1 MHDSEQEHSGITG
14 CRVTYESTIFYNE
27 ANKFSIIVVKTSD
40 PRIPPQACSGRYYGD
55 RMLRFTAV
63 GYELPRTK
71 AVELELDGE
80 WVESKYGYQL
90 QVEQWQEI
98 VPQTADGLLAYLG
111 SGLIKGIGPKTA
123 EDIVATFGPDTLN
136 ILDNE
141 PEKLLQIRG
150 ITEGKLKDIEESYAE
165 SRVLRNLMS
174 LLGPFK
180 ITPATALKIYQNFG
194 PACVDILKN
203 CPYDLCQISGFGFKR
218 VDGIVR
224 KTDNRLHSAE
234 RIKGAVLYTLEDA
247 RGKSGHFH
255 DCGKCDIIQLSSSNE
270 TAGKECAPMKGA
282 TSIQERLWEL
292 RKDKGLNL
300 EELSKLTGISKS
312 ALGSYEKEDFKEIN
326 HGNLITLADFYGVSV
341 DYLLCRTENR
351 EQINTPLTELHLND
365 EMVALLKSGR
375 INNRLLCELA
385 THKDFI
391 KFLADIEIY
400 VDGIATM
407 QIQNLNALV
416 DTVRHEIIERYR
428 PGEDDPHLKVLQAAH
443 ISDDEYF
450 SHMVLD
456 DLNLIIRDIR
466 EAHKKDSESAPQ
478 TTVADELKENL
489 EAVENFKGSRDEKLV
504 VLYCKQLGINYKNLS
519 DEEFRWLIRILKKSK
534 KMGTPISQR
543 KKR

>member
-1 MHDSEQEHSGITG
+1 MAEEIIT
-14 CRVTYESTIFYNE
+14 STNVETATDHEYLPSIDTSRRRYQREEYNTCK
-27 ANKFSIIVVKTSD
+27 NK
-40 PRIPPQACSGRYYGD
+40 
-55 RMLRFTAV
+55 
-63 GYELPRTK
+63 
-71 AVELELDGE
+71 
-80 WVESKYGYQL
+80 
-90 QVEQWQEI
+90 QEI
-98 VPQTADGLLAYLG
+98 IMTHIPFKVSCLFLLL
-111 SGLIKGIGPKTA
+111 SGL
-123 EDIVATFGPDTLN
+123 
-136 ILDNE
+136 
-141 PEKLLQIRG
+141 
-150 ITEGKLKDIEESYAE
+150 
-165 SRVLRNLMS
+165 RN
-174 LLGPFK
+174 
-180 ITPATALKIYQNFG
+180 ATAQEASKTWTLQECLDYAYQN
-194 PACVDILKN
+194 N
-203 CPYDLCQISGFGFKR
+203 
-218 VDGIVR
+218 
-224 KTDNRLHSAE
+224 
-234 RIKGAVLYTLEDA
+234 
-247 RGKSGHFH
+247 
-255 DCGKCDIIQLSSSNE
+255 
-270 TAGKECAPMKGA
+270 
-282 TSIQERLWEL
+282 IQERLWEL

-519 DEEFRWLIRILKKSK
+519 DEEFRWFIRILKKSK
-534 KMGTPISQR
+534 KMGTPINQR

>member
-1 MHDSEQEHSGITG
+1 
-14 CRVTYESTIFYNE
+14 
-27 ANKFSIIVVKTSD
+27 
-40 PRIPPQACSGRYYGD
+40 
-55 RMLRFTAV
+55 
-63 GYELPRTK
+63 
-71 AVELELDGE
+71 
-80 WVESKYGYQL
+80 
-90 QVEQWQEI
+90 
-98 VPQTADGLLAYLG
+98 
-111 SGLIKGIGPKTA
+111 
-123 EDIVATFGPDTLN
+123 
-136 ILDNE
+136 
-141 PEKLLQIRG
+141 
-150 ITEGKLKDIEESYAE
+150 
-165 SRVLRNLMS
+165 
-174 LLGPFK
+174 
-180 ITPATALKIYQNFG
+180 
-194 PACVDILKN
+194 
-203 CPYDLCQISGFGFKR
+203 
-218 VDGIVR
+218 
-224 KTDNRLHSAE
+224 
-234 RIKGAVLYTLEDA
+234 
-247 RGKSGHFH
+247 
-255 DCGKCDIIQLSSSNE
+255 
-270 TAGKECAPMKGA
+270 MKGA

-300 EELSKLTGISKS
+300 EELSELTGISKS
-312 ALGSYEKEDFKEIN
+312 ALGSYEKEDYKEIN

-456 DLNLIIRDIR
+456 DLNRIIRDIR

-543 KKR
+543 KKVRENRCCMVCWLPCSSGLCCGYSVENQNGKLELSKIVKPYRLRFFLLLLKQYL

>member
-1 MHDSEQEHSGITG
+1 MKTNGEEDSRHIFRGELALVIAVMINSLAVILMLYSGSGISAISSVPYAFEKVFPVITLG
-14 CRVTYESTIFYNE
+14 TWTYIFQALLILSLMILRKKFVPAYLCSFLVGFAFSELLDVNE
-27 ANKFSIIVVKTSD
+27 AWINI
-40 PRIPPQACSGRYYGD
+40 
-55 RMLRFTAV
+55 L
-63 GYELPRTK
+63 
-71 AVELELDGE
+71 
-80 WVESKYGYQL
+80 
-90 QVEQWQEI
+90 
-98 VPQTADGLLAYLG
+98 
-111 SGLIKGIGPKTA
+111 PKT
-123 EDIVATFGPDTLN
+123 IPL
-136 ILDNE
+136 
-141 PEKLLQIRG
+141 
-150 ITEGKLKDIEESYAE
+150 
-165 SRVLRNLMS
+165 RVLYFVIS
-174 LLGPFK
+174 YLLICIG
-180 ITPATALKIYQNFG
+180 IALSNRCGLPII
-194 PACVDILKN
+194 PT
-203 CPYDLCQISGFGFKR
+203 DLFPR
-218 VDGIVR
+218 
-224 KTDNRLHSAE
+224 
-234 RIKGAVLYTLEDA
+234 
-247 RGKSGHFH
+247 
-255 DCGKCDIIQLSSSNE
+255 
-270 TAGKECAPMKGA
+270 
-282 TSIQERLWEL
+282 
-292 RKDKGLNL
+292 
-300 EELSKLTGISKS
+300 ELSEIIKVKYSKIKVSSKS

-466 EAHKKDSESAPQ
+466 ETHKKDSESAPQ

>member
-1 MHDSEQEHSGITG
+1 MLPLFAHSRHIVFPPVLVYGFGAIFGKITVIEPLKISRSISD
-14 CRVTYESTIFYNE
+14 RVDYPPIRLSCFGVSSPVLPGVVPPLNLTAAYCSLWYARFGQGS
-27 ANKFSIIVVKTSD
+27 SISLPKVMALHRRGSISHTGWSFDWNNPSMNYLYHRTFLCPVPYVHK
-40 PRIPPQACSGRYYGD
+40 
-55 RMLRFTAV
+55 V
-63 GYELPRTK
+63 G
-71 AVELELDGE
+71 
-80 WVESKYGYQL
+80 
-90 QVEQWQEI
+90 
-98 VPQTADGLLAYLG
+98 
-111 SGLIKGIGPKTA
+111 
-123 EDIVATFGPDTLN
+123 
-136 ILDNE
+136 
-141 PEKLLQIRG
+141 IRG
-150 ITEGKLKDIEESYAE
+150 KI
-165 SRVLRNLMS
+165 RN
-174 LLGPFK
+174 
-180 ITPATALKIYQNFG
+180 
-194 PACVDILKN
+194 
-203 CPYDLCQISGFGFKR
+203 
-218 VDGIVR
+218 
-224 KTDNRLHSAE
+224 
-234 RIKGAVLYTLEDA
+234 
-247 RGKSGHFH
+247 FH
-255 DCGKCDIIQLSSSNE
+255 DCGKCDIIQLNGRNK
-270 TAGKECAPMKGA
+270 TTGKERAPMKVA

-312 ALGSYEKEDFKEIN
+312 ALGSYEKEDYKEIN

>member
-1 MHDSEQEHSGITG
+1 MALVGPEPGVVFDGHHHFYEGFHS
-14 CRVTYESTIFYNE
+14 
-27 ANKFSIIVVKTSD
+27 AVVK
-40 PRIPPQACSGRYYGD
+40 
-55 RMLRFTAV
+55 LRA
-63 GYELPRTK
+63 
-71 AVELELDGE
+71 
-80 WVESKYGYQL
+80 
-90 QVEQWQEI
+90 
-98 VPQTADGLLAYLG
+98 
-111 SGLIKGIGPKTA
+111 
-123 EDIVATFGPDTLN
+123 IVAQN
-136 ILDNE
+136 IEDLLHAGLYNTSVLDL
-141 PEKLLQIRG
+141 PGDLL
-150 ITEGKLKDIEESYAE
+150 
-165 SRVLRNLMS
+165 RV
-174 LLGPFK
+174 
-180 ITPATALKIYQNFG
+180 PAGLV
-194 PACVDILKN
+194 PL
-203 CPYDLCQISGFGFKR
+203 
-218 VDGIVR
+218 VR
-224 KTDNRLHSAE
+224 
-234 RIKGAVLYTLEDA
+234 
-247 RGKSGHFH
+247 
-255 DCGKCDIIQLSSSNE
+255 
-270 TAGKECAPMKGA
+270 
-282 TSIQERLWEL
+282 
-292 RKDKGLNL
+292 
-300 EELSKLTGISKS
+300 ISKS
-312 ALGSYEKEDFKEIN
+312 ALGSYEKEDYKEIN

-489 EAVENFKGSRDEKLV
+489 EAVENFKEIGRASCRERV
-504 VLYCKQLGINYKNLS
+504 
-519 DEEFRWLIRILKKSK
+519 
-534 KMGTPISQR
+534 
-543 KKR
+543 

>member
-1 MHDSEQEHSGITG
+1 
-14 CRVTYESTIFYNE
+14 
-27 ANKFSIIVVKTSD
+27 
-40 PRIPPQACSGRYYGD
+40 
-55 RMLRFTAV
+55 
-63 GYELPRTK
+63 
-71 AVELELDGE
+71 
-80 WVESKYGYQL
+80 
-90 QVEQWQEI
+90 
-98 VPQTADGLLAYLG
+98 
-111 SGLIKGIGPKTA
+111 
-123 EDIVATFGPDTLN
+123 
-136 ILDNE
+136 
-141 PEKLLQIRG
+141 
-150 ITEGKLKDIEESYAE
+150 
-165 SRVLRNLMS
+165 
-174 LLGPFK
+174 
-180 ITPATALKIYQNFG
+180 
-194 PACVDILKN
+194 
-203 CPYDLCQISGFGFKR
+203 
-218 VDGIVR
+218 
-224 KTDNRLHSAE
+224 
-234 RIKGAVLYTLEDA
+234 
-247 RGKSGHFH
+247 
-255 DCGKCDIIQLSSSNE
+255 
-270 TAGKECAPMKGA
+270 MKGA

-326 HGNLITLADFYGVSV
+326 HGN
-341 DYLLCRTENR
+341 
-351 EQINTPLTELHLND
+351 
-365 EMVALLKSGR
+365 
-375 INNRLLCELA
+375 
-385 THKDFI
+385 FI